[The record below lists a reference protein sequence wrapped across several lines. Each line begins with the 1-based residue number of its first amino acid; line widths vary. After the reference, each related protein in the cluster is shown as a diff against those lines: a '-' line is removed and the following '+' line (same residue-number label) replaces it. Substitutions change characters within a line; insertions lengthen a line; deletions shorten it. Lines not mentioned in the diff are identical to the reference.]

1 MWHWLP
7 QVGAARAAIKK
18 NNIQTLFKVPAP
30 RNCPAPRTS
39 DPRQPLLTRSAPAA
53 QIIESGEAA

>member
-1 MWHWLP
+1 VWHWLP

-30 RNCPAPRTS
+30 CTS

-53 QIIESGEAA
+53 QIIESGEAG